1 MENEGNWVIYSQGWG
16 FTYEVVYDLLSYS
29 LFTKYK
35 DLKCKIIAMTC
46 RALLA
51 EMK

>member
-35 DLKCKIIAMTC
+35 DLK
-46 RALLA
+46 
-51 EMK
+51 